1 MFSLFV
7 SLFFAVHL
15 FYYLTHFLFLFR
27 CFSSIT
33 WLGHSWYHSLV
44 SHVCIRW
51 IAREMNSTA
60 VDNHV
65 YDIKQNSENKR
76 GEGTKGKEEKK
87 DVAAQK
93 RDKN

>member
-1 MFSLFV
+1 
-7 SLFFAVHL
+7 
-15 FYYLTHFLFLFR
+15 
-27 CFSSIT
+27 
-33 WLGHSWYHSLV
+33 
-44 SHVCIRW
+44 
-51 IAREMNSTA
+51 MNSTT